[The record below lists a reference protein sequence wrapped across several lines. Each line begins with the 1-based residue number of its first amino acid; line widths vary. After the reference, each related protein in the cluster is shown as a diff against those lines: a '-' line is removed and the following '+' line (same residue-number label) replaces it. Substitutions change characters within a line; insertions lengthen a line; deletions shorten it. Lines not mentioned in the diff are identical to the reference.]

1 MTVFSLPFEEQEKFF
16 RAKLNIP
23 TRKWTDLW
31 KDQHSKGFMV
41 AGAYKADLLADFRDA
56 VDKAITQGTTLEE
69 FRKDFD
75 QIVAKHGWS
84 YNGSRNWRSEV
95 IYSTNIRTSYAAG
108 RWAQLTDPE
117 QLQVLPYLT
126 YKHGDSRVPRPQ
138 HLAWDG
144 LTLPAK
150 DPWWSTHYPPNGW
163 GCKCRVYGSTKK
175 EYEAARAAGKGEA
188 PPSPID
194 PKTGEPVGIDKG
206 WGYNPGAAANQK
218 YRILE
223 SAIERLP
230 DDIAVSLA
238 EEIKG
243 RDREAAK
250 IARAARERSRKQK
263 VDDVSL
269 WKKVGE
275 QKGSNPGGLYE
286 APDGSRHYVK
296 FYADDA
302 QARTEYAANAIY
314 RMLGVEMPELS
325 LRSWNGKLA
334 LTSRWQN
341 DLKRISAAEMAAHP
355 EEMARIFHASVLTK
369 NWDVVGLEYDNVMLG
384 KDGRLVM
391 IDAGGSFKF
400 RAQGGPK
407 TYNAVPDELKTFR
420 DPAVNYQSAAVFNEI
435 FNRNVWL
442 ECDGAAPLLSL
453 KKTDVRK
460 VFEKAGFAKEEVKE
474 LTNTLWKRR
483 EALID
488 RYDLENKL
496 VPAGFGRHL
505 EEFKKWGREAIA
517 DAVKE
522 PNGAVWS
529 KSLRDSFP
537 ELISKYERYL
547 EQEFGADAVSRTKA
561 LFNGWSSSS
570 NSKEAAVIKEW
581 ARERF
586 GPSITAHKHILDTH
600 PDVLRETIADDIR
613 RTVASMGPGATKEGL
628 FSLLDA
634 EYEFH
639 QYYLR
644 RLHQWNNIVLE
655 RGFDRPEMREFNSR
669 QKTFRCNAV
678 ASCTTKEAMN
688 EPYFGSKP
696 RRVRL
701 TDARVEQVLK
711 TWYQGRPYMHYYQT
725 ESEYIL
731 IGGRYTAERVK

>member
-369 NWDVVGLEYDNVMLG
+369 NWDVVGLEFDNVMLA
-384 KDGRLVM
+384 KNGRLVM
-391 IDAGGSFKF
+391 IDAGGSFKY
-400 RAQGGPK
+400 RARGGVKAYEAIPEEVK
-407 TYNAVPDELKTFR
+407 TLR
-420 DPAVNYQSAAVFNEI
+420 DARLNPQSASVFNAI
-435 FNRNVWL
+435 FDKNVWL
-442 ECDGAAPLLSL
+442 ERDGAEGLLKL
-453 KKTDVRK
+453 KKADVK
-460 VFEKAGFAKEEVKE
+460 KAFEQAGFAKEEVSD
-474 LTNTLWKRR
+474 LTETLWKRR
-483 EALID
+483 QALID

-496 VPAGFGRHL
+496 VPQGFGKHL
-505 EEFKKWGREAIA
+505 EEFKKWGVAAIQDVTGEA
-517 DAVKE
+517 
-522 PNGAVWS
+522 NGSVWS
-529 KSLRDSFP
+529 K
-537 ELISKYERYL
+537 ELKNSAPSMVSAFEKYVREKINPDGPALLKSVFNSEWSGSSTSRG
-547 EQEFGADAVSRTKA
+547 GAVLK
-561 LFNGWSSSS
+561 
-570 NSKEAAVIKEW
+570 KW
-581 ARERF
+581 AEDRF
-586 GPSITAHKHILDTH
+586 GVQTTYHGGRDINADFNDFLAAKHVNAEKIF
-600 PDVLRETIADDIR
+600 A
-613 RTVASMGPGATKEGL
+613 
-628 FSLLDA
+628 LLDA

-644 RLHQWNNIVLE
+644 RLHRWEALVLE
-655 RGFDRPEMREFNSR
+655 RGMCMKECSR
-669 QKTFRCNAV
+669 QFKRGLFTGNSV
-678 ASCTTKEAMN
+678 ASYTTKSYVFSSQDA
-688 EPYFGSKP
+688 
-696 RRVRL
+696 RVRL
-701 TDARVEQVLK
+701 KEARVEDIVK
-711 TWYQGRPYMHYYQT
+711 TWYQGSDYMHYYQR
-725 ESEYIL
+725 EAEYICL
-731 IGGRYTAERVK
+731 GRPRPAERIK